1 MDKVMEIE
9 TTDVNGIISYI
20 KKHKKSLWKE
30 IQNTP
35 SINYII
41 VIIDYL
47 EPTIEYNDRYDRNFA
62 TIEER
67 MTFKVCKLDDWKMN
81 TINSK
86 YLDNISDAFH
96 NTDVSNI
103 FILNFKKYSSFLNIY
118 DDIGDIL

>member
-1 MDKVMEIE
+1 MDKVIQIE
-9 TTDVNGIISYI
+9 KTNANGIISYI
-20 KKHKKSLWKE
+20 KQHRNIWKE

-62 TIEER
+62 TIGEE
-67 MTFKVCKLDDWKMN
+67 MTFKICKFDDWKMN

-86 YLDNISDAFH
+86 YLDTINDAYH

-103 FILNFKKYSSFLNIY
+103 FILNFKKYSSFLDIY
-118 DDIGDIL
+118 DDLKDFL